1 MTGPAVSG
9 RGAAHGA
16 ADDPEIASGG
26 AAIRASAVTVALDRR
41 TVLDDVSLDVMP
53 GEVLAL
59 VGPNGAGK
67 SMLLSVLSGER
78 VPASGTVTVD
88 NRDIRSFSP
97 LELARRRSVLT
108 QDNSLSFPFRVID
121 VITMGRAPW
130 IRTAES
136 ARDSEAIASASTR
149 ADVAHLAGRRFTELS
164 GGERARVSLARVL
177 AQDTPIVFLDEPT
190 AALDLRHQEDVLRIA
205 RDLARAG
212 RAVVVVV
219 HDLSLAGAVAD
230 RVVLLSS
237 GRLVAAGAPSSVLT
251 AETIAAVYGLAVRVV
266 DVDGRPLVVPQR

>member
-1 MTGPAVSG
+1 VGVTGPGV
-9 RGAAHGA
+9 R
-16 ADDPEIASGG
+16 ASGG
-26 AAIRASAVTVALDRR
+26 PVIRADAVTVDLDGRR
-41 TVLDDVSLDVMP
+41 VLSDVSLEVIP

-67 SMLLSVLSGER
+67 STLLAVLSGER
-78 VPASGTVTVD
+78 TPTTGRVFAGD
-88 NRDIRSFSP
+88 RDIRGFSA

-108 QDNSLSFPFRVID
+108 QDNALSFPFRVID

-130 IRTAES
+130 TRTDEIAGDS
-136 ARDSEAIASASTR
+136 AAIASAASR
-149 ADVAHLAGRRFTELS
+149 ADVTHLAGRRFTELS

-177 AQDTPIVFLDEPT
+177 AQDTAIVFLDEPT

-205 RDLARAG
+205 RDLAREG

-230 RVVLLSS
+230 RVALLSS
-237 GRLVAAGAPSSVLT
+237 GRLVAVGAPSSVLT
-251 AETIAAVYGLAVRVV
+251 ADAISAVYGLAVRVV
-266 DVDGRPLVVPQR
+266 DVDGRPLIVPQR